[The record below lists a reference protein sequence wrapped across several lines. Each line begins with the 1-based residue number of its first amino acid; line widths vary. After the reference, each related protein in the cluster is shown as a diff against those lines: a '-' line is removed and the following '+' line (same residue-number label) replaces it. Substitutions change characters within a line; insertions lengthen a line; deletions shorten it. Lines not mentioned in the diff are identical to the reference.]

1 MLNLK
6 GKAGSLHTIS
16 GQSEFKNIFT
26 FCTLDITE
34 KISELPELGQAY
46 IYHHPGMVWLI
57 WTFWTNG
64 IGHFIDVNNKR
75 PSNTPIECHEIIT
88 RGKS

>member
-46 IYHHPGMVWLI
+46 IYHHPGMVE
-57 WTFWTNG
+57 
-64 IGHFIDVNNKR
+64 VNLDILDKWYR
-75 PSNTPIECHEIIT
+75 
-88 RGKS
+88 KFY